1 MTVAKNVSVYTVQN
15 LGETANVLSVLI
27 GVEFQLKLK
36 HIVALTDSLPRKKR
50 MWLGIDEEKRGNPIT
65 DLNVEKRSVHTRP
78 LVLGVY
84 ACMQKPEKAIIAR
97 VHAYAS
103 LQNRTDVAGRDE
115 LNLEKWRHGRICT
128 CFSTTSHSFIA
139 YGLQ

>member
-50 MWLGIDEEKRGNPIT
+50 M
-65 DLNVEKRSVHTRP
+65 
-78 LVLGVY
+78 
-84 ACMQKPEKAIIAR
+84 
-97 VHAYAS
+97 
-103 LQNRTDVAGRDE
+103 
-115 LNLEKWRHGRICT
+115 
-128 CFSTTSHSFIA
+128 
-139 YGLQ
+139 